1 MSKPRGP
8 VVTNGLQEHY
18 RENTGLRET
27 DGDLAEASSAC
38 PERERRMTI
47 TGHGRTGARLAI
59 AAFAAT
65 LALLAAGVGS
75 ASAAPAA
82 TAKATNTCWLDVVN
96 DWLDHSGVIHGTY
109 PIPCYTQAIQHLD
122 AYPDIKE
129 YSTASDDIHR
139 ARLAALRQDRG
150 GGPGN
155 GGLAGGTN
163 PDGTNVGPGGGKSSG
178 GGGFFND
185 LAGKLGPG
193 NARSIPLP
201 LLVLGG
207 LALLLLLAAIATWLA
222 KRIQTRRMTP
232 APAPAPL
239 SHERR

>member
-1 MSKPRGP
+1 M
-8 VVTNGLQEHY
+8 
-18 RENTGLRET
+18 
-27 DGDLAEASSAC
+27 
-38 PERERRMTI
+38 
-47 TGHGRTGARLAI
+47 I
-59 AAFAAT
+59 AALAAT

-96 DWLDHSGVIHGTY
+96 DWLDHNGQIQGTY
-109 PIPCYTQAIQHLD
+109 PVPCYTQAIQHLD

-139 ARLAALRQDRG
+139 ALLAALRQDRG

-155 GGLAGGTN
+155 GLGSGDNTL
-163 PDGTNVGPGGGKSSG
+163 PPGSSG
-178 GGGFFND
+178 GSKGGGDGFFGSIAKD
-185 LAGKLGPG
+185 LGPG

-232 APAPAPL
+232 APAPAQFP
-239 SHERR
+239 RDR

>member
-1 MSKPRGP
+1 
-8 VVTNGLQEHY
+8 
-18 RENTGLRET
+18 
-27 DGDLAEASSAC
+27 
-38 PERERRMTI
+38 MTI
-47 TGHGRTGARLAI
+47 TGHGRRGARLGV
-59 AAFAAT
+59 AALAAT

-82 TAKATNTCWLDVVN
+82 TATATNTCWLDVVN

-122 AYPDIKE
+122 SYPDIKE

-139 ARLAALRQDRG
+139 ALLAALRQDRG

-155 GGLAGGTN
+155 GI
-163 PDGTNVGPGGGKSSG
+163 GPGSGTLPPGTSG
-178 GGGFFND
+178 GSKSGGDGFFGGI
-185 LAGKLGPG
+185 AKSIGPG

-232 APAPAPL
+232 AAAPAQFPR
-239 SHERR
+239 EPR

>member
-1 MSKPRGP
+1 M
-8 VVTNGLQEHY
+8 VTNGLQEHY

-38 PERERRMTI
+38 LERERRLTI
-47 TGHGRTGARLAI
+47 TGHGPTGARLAI
-59 AAFAAT
+59 AALAT
-65 LALLAAGVGS
+65 TLVVLAAGVGA

-96 DWLDHSGVIHGTY
+96 DWLDHNGVIHGTY

-122 AYPDIKE
+122 SYPDIKE

-139 ARLAALRQDRG
+139 ALLAALRQDRG

-155 GGLAGGTN
+155 GIGGGTN
-163 PDGTNVGPGGGKSSG
+163 PDGNNVGPGGKSGG
-178 GGGFFND
+178 GGGFFSH
-185 LAGKLGPG
+185 LAKDLGPG

-232 APAPAPL
+232 APAPAQFP
-239 SHERR
+239 RKP